1 MAPPPD
7 TLAALQAAAIRF
19 RDERDWAQFHT
30 PKDLALGLTIEAGEL
45 AELFLWKTRE
55 QATAALRGDLAF
67 RQRLAEE
74 LADVQIY
81 LLYLAQAGGMDLAE
95 AVRAKLAANAAKYP
109 VEKARGNAA
118 KYTEL

>member
-1 MAPPPD
+1 MSPPPD

-19 RDERDWAQFHT
+19 RDEREWAQFHT

-55 QATAALRGDLAF
+55 ESNAAIRGDLDF
-67 RQRLAEE
+67 RRRLAEE

-81 LLYLAQAGGMDLAE
+81 LLYLAQAGGFDLAD
-95 AVRAKLAANAAKYP
+95 AVRNKLAINAAKYP
-109 VEKARGNAA
+109 VDKARGSTA